1 MQETTKADAG
11 LLGNELNLMPR
22 LGYDLR
28 PIVPAI
34 LYLFA
39 YAILAWITQAYGL
52 SGLVG
57 KFGLAAGLNL
67 GLLLSYGLWYAPVV
81 FAATFADSLWVH
93 VLPLPMPWTAAFCI
107 AVSLIETGSAFAI
120 QHMLSEYRVMLKKG
134 RDLAKFV
141 AASGLTAIAL
151 AAVVSVRLALE
162 KSIDWNHLFDQLQ
175 LSFIGFTAG
184 ILLLTP
190 ALIIHIGPWLQT
202 ALFGIKSEK
211 RSLSRQLQAFR
222 VNRQETTFALSFVCL
237 AAFALWFMFATP
249 SPDLLNIFF
258 LLSAPLIW
266 VAVWRGVEGLSIAV
280 PVLGGIV
287 LAALLQFD
295 QSPEGSSRLIGILM
309 IASVNAYMIAVG
321 VTQGKVT
328 AWQMERR
335 DAILDA
341 VSYAAQQFLG
351 NTGWEN
357 GVREVVRRLGEA
369 TSVTR
374 VFLIDNRTPNLGGQV
389 GDASHYEWANPALS
403 TEDSDK
409 RMLNLL
415 RGQMIEEMAG
425 RFSMGQPFTFHTK
438 NMSRKRQEM
447 LEALGIRSGVIIP
460 MFVDRQWWGCLG
472 LEQCYVDRDWPDS
485 EIDGLKM
492 AGQILGTLIASVRV
506 EQQFRQ
512 LTGNIQ
518 AVFWISAPD
527 GRAKQ
532 YVSPGYEEV
541 WGQTCASLQRNPIS
555 WLQAIHPEDQP
566 RVSEALMKQVWGEY
580 DEEYRIERP
589 DGSIRWIRDRAFPV
603 RDQLGKVDRVVGIA
617 EDITKAKKA
626 EEQLRA
632 ATVMLSSLINH
643 LHSAVVVED
652 DARRII
658 HVNQAFN
665 NIFNVPV
672 APQALFGV
680 DSRLLFIQT
689 AQFSERIEKII
700 KTATPVLGEELQ
712 WQNRILVRNY
722 VPLSIDDNN
731 HYHLWQYQDVTESR
745 QAEEQIKASLKEKEV
760 LLKEIH
766 HRVKNN
772 LQIISSLLNLQS
784 AEIEDPEACQRFK
797 ESQDR
802 VKAMALI
809 HERLYQSGDLAKIDF
824 AGYVRSLTGHLTRS
838 YKVNANAVRLNLE
851 VESVPMNLDIAI
863 PCGLIIN
870 ELVSNAFKYAFPKGT
885 NGEIN
890 VRFAEEDGR
899 SLKLVVQDTGVGFAE
914 NKNPEES
921 DSLGLK
927 LVRSLTEQLG
937 GALSYRTQNGFICQI
952 TIPYAR
958 T

>member
-1 MQETTKADAG
+1 
-11 LLGNELNLMPR
+11 
-22 LGYDLR
+22 
-28 PIVPAI
+28 
-34 LYLFA
+34 
-39 YAILAWITQAYGL
+39 
-52 SGLVG
+52 
-57 KFGLAAGLNL
+57 
-67 GLLLSYGLWYAPVV
+67 
-81 FAATFADSLWVH
+81 
-93 VLPLPMPWTAAFCI
+93 
-107 AVSLIETGSAFAI
+107 
-120 QHMLSEYRVMLKKG
+120 MLSEYRVMLKKG

-162 KSIDWNHLFDQLQ
+162 KSIDWNRLFDQLQ

-722 VPLSIDDNN
+722 VPLSIDDNS